1 MLTRL
6 RAFLVKRV
14 HLALAPV
21 KPVSEEEV
29 YARELDQLEVR
40 LRDDKRKTEVLARIS
55 YAKWKLRQQ
64 QEKEY
69 ALRYGVTLA
78 ITTAQREQDEF
89 FTALERRLDDEQQRY
104 VEQTKAL
111 EHKDSEADRIERQ
124 RQATERVVRVLE
136 EDLG

>member
-1 MLTRL
+1 MLARL
-6 RAFLVKRV
+6 RILLGLHRS
-14 HLALAPV
+14 PTE
-21 KPVSEEEV
+21 PEESDD
-29 YARELDQLEVR
+29 YARELDRLEAR
-40 LRDDKRKTEVLARIS
+40 LRDEKRKTEVLARIS
-55 YAKWKLRQQ
+55 YAKWKLRQS

-69 ALRYGVTLA
+69 AICYGVTVPA
-78 ITTAQREQDEF
+78 TTAQREQDEF

-111 EHKDSEADRIERQ
+111 EYKDGEADRIERQ

>member
-1 MLTRL
+1 VLSRLRTFITTCRAALPERPSPEDRHASELDRLETRL
-6 RAFLVKRV
+6 RD
-14 HLALAPV
+14 
-21 KPVSEEEV
+21 E
-29 YARELDQLEVR
+29 
-40 LRDDKRKTEVLARIS
+40 KRKTEALARIS
-55 YAKWKLRQQ
+55 YAKWKLRHQ

-69 ALRYGVTLA
+69 AIRYGVTVPA
-78 ITTAQREQDEF
+78 TTAQREQDQF

-111 EHKDSEADRIERQ
+111 EFKDGEADRIERQ